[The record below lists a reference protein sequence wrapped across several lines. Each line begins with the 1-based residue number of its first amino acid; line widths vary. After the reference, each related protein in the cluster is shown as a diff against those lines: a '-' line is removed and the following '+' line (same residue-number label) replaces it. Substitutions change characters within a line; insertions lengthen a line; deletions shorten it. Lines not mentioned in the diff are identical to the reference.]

1 MRVLPVVHIHDR
13 AGVVEPFDLRNRVRI
28 VAGLT
33 AGEEATAVQHRMIQT
48 QMNEFGNEGEQFLA
62 SFVKMPVGPGDL
74 VVLTV
79 GVVVALLGAGHFVA
93 TANHRDTLAEQQR
106 GEHVAHLT
114 LTQVVDVRNIGRAF
128 NAAIPRAIVALA
140 VAIALAIGFVVLF
153 VVADQ
158 VVHCE
163 TIMRG
168 DEVHGRHRSAAVDL
182 IQVGA
187 AHQARGEF
195 GQRGG
200 LRAPEVAHGVAVAAI
215 PFGPAGR
222 EAAHLIAA
230 GAQIPRFG
238 DELDARDD
246 RVLLHDVEERGQLV
260 DLLELACQRGGQ
272 IEAEAVDVHFSNP
285 VAQRIGNQLQ
295 RVRRAHEQRVASAGG
310 VEVVLLVAFHQSVV
324 GGVVDALEAQGG
336 AHMVAFGGVVVHHV
350 EDDFHAGAMV
360 GLDHGLEFVDLLAA
374 FPGGGVG
381 VVRREEA
388 DGVVAPVVRQAL
400 LLQEGVVD
408 ELVDRHEF
416 DGGDAELLQ
425 VFDDARIGQAGVGAA
440 DVRRHVHVEVGHA
453 AHVRLVDHRIV
464 VRDVRMLVVAPIEVG
479 VDDGRLHGVGGRVK
493 VVHRRVVVRAL
504 EPV

>member
-1 MRVLPVVHIHDR
+1 MH
-13 AGVVEPFDLRNRVRI
+13 
-28 VAGLT
+28 
-33 AGEEATAVQHRMIQT
+33 
-48 QMNEFGNEGEQFLA
+48 FG
-62 SFVKMPVGPGDL
+62 
-74 VVLTV
+74 
-79 GVVVALLGAGHFVA
+79 
-93 TANHRDTLAEQQR
+93 
-106 GEHVAHLT
+106 
-114 LTQVVDVRNIGRAF
+114 
-128 NAAIPRAIVALA
+128 
-140 VAIALAIGFVVLF
+140 
-153 VVADQ
+153 
-158 VVHCE
+158 
-163 TIMRG
+163 
-168 DEVHGRHRSAAVDL
+168 
-182 IQVGA
+182 
-187 AHQARGEF
+187 
-195 GQRGG
+195 
-200 LRAPEVAHGVAVAAI
+200 
-215 PFGPAGR
+215 
-222 EAAHLIAA
+222 
-230 GAQIPRFG
+230 
-238 DELDARDD
+238 
-246 RVLLHDVEERGQLV
+246 
-260 DLLELACQRGGQ
+260 
-272 IEAEAVDVHFSNP
+272 NP